1 MTMDTTALLCEG
13 KIHVGKGQGRRSLG
27 WDSSGN
33 EVYCEE
39 AEDVADSDEYCCCQL
54 EWDLILKKAL
64 GATSWRALIGNL
76 RNVEFIF

>member
-1 MTMDTTALLCEG
+1 MDTTALLCDG

-54 EWDLILKKAL
+54 EWDLI
-64 GATSWRALIGNL
+64 
-76 RNVEFIF
+76 